1 MYSPEGRITR
11 QFMLQ
16 SIMFDSFQV
25 DITLI
30 YFIRFTRIDCQV
42 DMFYGQHNTVCQN
55 HTASQI
61 K

>member
-30 YFIRFTRIDCQV
+30 YFIRFTLIDCQF
-42 DMFYGQHNTVCQN
+42 DMFYVQHNTVCQN